1 MQDAAKAQTRLTQ
14 RSRGL
19 FVIEISQMVNDL
31 DLFLDEFEVQDDKRN
46 RRRLLERSVLLSI
59 RGLNVLVQEPFIGS
73 TNEYFQTMRARLNDN
88 ELAAR
93 EELRHDSTT
102 LTLFLAAECRL
113 LGDLGVSDN
122 AVGRIRDALERAIR
136 ETSEN
141 RETTEEQ
148 MRSRLREQ
156 IRSLIEE
163 LTGELN
169 RLYDDSRHKK
179 LIGRLAGVFET
190 LAGALIIAG
199 NAAVG
204 AIGTPVTAGVSL
216 AGAAVSTAAGTEV
229 ISRGVDRAKS

>member
-1 MQDAAKAQTRLTQ
+1 M
-14 RSRGL
+14 
-19 FVIEISQMVNDL
+19 
-31 DLFLDEFEVQDDKRN
+31 
-46 RRRLLERSVLLSI
+46 
-59 RGLNVLVQEPFIGS
+59 
-73 TNEYFQTMRARLNDN
+73 
-88 ELAAR
+88 R
-93 EELRHDSTT
+93 EEHRHDSTT

-122 AVGRIRDALERAIR
+122 AVGRIRDALEGAIR
-136 ETSEN
+136 ETSED

-163 LTGELN
+163 LTAELN
-169 RLYDDSRHKK
+169 RLYDDSPDKK
-179 LIGRLAGVFET
+179 LIARLAGVFET

-216 AGAAVSTAAGTEV
+216 VGAAVLTAAGTEV
-229 ISRGVDRAKS
+229 ISRGVNRARC